1 MTTGT
6 ITTTGTD
13 PATRSRLA
21 RTMVA
26 VTLET
31 VEDQVDGEVE
41 AIVAGS

>member
-1 MTTGT
+1 LISAHG
-6 ITTTGTD
+6 I
-13 PATRSRLA
+13 
-21 RTMVA
+21 A